1 MALLTQH
8 VKNINKFIMKKT
20 YLLIIGIITAAIS
33 IAQNSYPDNV
43 ELGLFNNG
51 SNGSN
56 ASSGAYAELALR
68 IVPMT
73 GQTYNASTNASDW
86 PVFLIL
92 PKSDF
97 SETDIVNIVQVN
109 TSMYGATG
117 TMLFQG
123 VFDLGDPQYLYA
135 GISLSTLSGLV
146 LTPLTTN
153 WLYAFTIKVTTSLA
167 VDKTLAQQRMIRL
180 VDQTNDDFLETVLG
194 PPAYTRLMMGV
205 VNQLTASVFTVL
217 PVNLIN
223 FSGYRNGARNT
234 LNWTVATEVNNLGF
248 DVQRSADGVNY
259 SSIGFVNSQA
269 PGGFTNAELHYTFDD
284 NSPVGKKQ
292 YYRLNQKDIDGKS
305 KLSNIVM
312 ITGDKATILGIGGIF
327 PNPASTLVNVIIDA
341 PRRDKVTLI
350 ITDMTG
356 KTVKQQQENVE
367 MGSNTV
373 PVDIAKLA
381 GGSYLVKLICQS
393 SDCQTAVEKFNKQ

>member
-1 MALLTQH
+1 MRK
-8 VKNINKFIMKKT
+8 V
-20 YLLIIGIITAAIS
+20 YLLIVGIISAIIS
-33 IAQNSYPDNV
+33 IGQNSYPNNV

-56 ASSGAYAELALR
+56 AGSGAYAELALR
-68 IVPMT
+68 IKAG
-73 GQTYNASTNASDW
+73 GQVYNSSTNASDW
-86 PVFLIL
+86 PVFLML

-123 VFDLGDPQYLYA
+123 IFDLGDPQYLYA

-153 WLYAFTIKVTTSLA
+153 WLYAFTIKVTTAGA
-167 VDKTLAQQRMIRL
+167 VDKTLAQQRMIMV
-180 VDQTNDDFLETVLG
+180 VDETNDTFLESVIG
-194 PPAYTRLMMGV
+194 DPAYTRIMMGT
-205 VNQLTASVFTVL
+205 VNQLTPGTLTVL
-217 PVNLIN
+217 PVSLIN
-223 FSGYRNGARNT
+223 FSGYKNGAKNT
-234 LNWTVATEVNNLGF
+234 LRWTAASEINNRGF
-248 DVQRSADGVNY
+248 DVQRSTDGVNY

-269 PGGFTNAELHYTFDD
+269 PGGFSNSELSYTFDD

-292 YYRLNQKDIDGKS
+292 YYRLNQLDIDSRS
-305 KLSNIVM
+305 KLSNVVM
-312 ITGDKATILGIGGIF
+312 ITGDKPTLLGIGGIF
-327 PNPASTLVNVIIDA
+327 PNPARTQVTIIIEA
-341 PRRDKVTLI
+341 VMKDKVTVI
-350 ITDMTG
+350 VTDMTG
-356 KTVKQQQENVE
+356 KTVIQRQANVD

-381 GGSYLVKLICQS
+381 GGSYLVKLTCQA
-393 SDCQTAVEKFNKQ
+393 SDCESAVGKFNKQ